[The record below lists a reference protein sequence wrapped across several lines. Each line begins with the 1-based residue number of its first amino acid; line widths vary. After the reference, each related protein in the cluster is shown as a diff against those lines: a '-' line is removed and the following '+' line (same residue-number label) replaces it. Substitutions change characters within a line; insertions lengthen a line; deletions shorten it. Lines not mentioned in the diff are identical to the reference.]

1 MKLTSLPE
9 DSPPEPETQASEHSA
24 IAPRTPGDTDRYCSW
39 LRVLH
44 RAIREHGSRLAVI
57 KPTQFICWIWI
68 LLNKRLSV
76 YRVLAINLGLRC
88 QIALVIVVP
97 RERLMATVALRWLY
111 YRPRMSHTCASAR
124 TLYSS
129 TYADAAWL
137 LCSSSPLLLIDF
149 FHSFAFKL
157 CLRAAAYIYALDLS
171 LH

>member
-39 LRVLH
+39 VLH
-44 RAIREHGSRLAVI
+44 RAIREHGSRLAAI

-76 YRVLAINLGLRC
+76 FGVLAINLGRRC
-88 QIALVIVVP
+88 QIAPVIVVP
-97 RERLMATVALRWLY
+97 CERLMATAALRWLY

-129 TYADAAWL
+129 TYADATSL
-137 LCSSSPLLLIDF
+137 LFSTSPLLLIDF

-157 CLRAAAYIYALDLS
+157 CLRAATYIYVLDLS